1 MDRGNELLKES
12 VVMANELDVAGEF
25 IYAAIDKFN
34 KMNNFDQVGDNFFF
48 LYHLAVGI
56 ERVQKILLVIIND
69 VERDEIEDFLEKIKS
84 HMLDLISFRII
95 LKIEIC

>member
-34 KMNNFDQVGDNFFF
+34 KMNNSF
-48 LYHLAVGI
+48 
-56 ERVQKILLVIIND
+56 
-69 VERDEIEDFLEKIKS
+69 
-84 HMLDLISFRII
+84 LDLSH
-95 LKIEIC
+95 KSPYMG

>member
-1 MDRGNELLKES
+1 MNWML
-12 VVMANELDVAGEF
+12 GEF

-56 ERVQKILLVIIND
+56 ERVQK
-69 VERDEIEDFLEKIKS
+69 FYW
-84 HMLDLISFRII
+84 
-95 LKIEIC
+95 

>member
-48 LYHLAVGI
+48 VSLSSWY
-56 ERVQKILLVIIND
+56 
-69 VERDEIEDFLEKIKS
+69 
-84 HMLDLISFRII
+84 
-95 LKIEIC
+95 

>member
-34 KMNNFDQVGDNFFF
+34 KIIDANLEMLNTIPIGNYDEYPNLVVTKNN
-48 LYHLAVGI
+48 Y
-56 ERVQKILLVIIND
+56 INPD
-69 VERDEIEDFLEKIKS
+69 AIK
-84 HMLDLISFRII
+84 LN
-95 LKIEIC
+95 

>member
-56 ERVQKILLVIIND
+56 ERVQKN
-69 VERDEIEDFLEKIKS
+69 FTGNN
-84 HMLDLISFRII
+84 
-95 LKIEIC
+95 